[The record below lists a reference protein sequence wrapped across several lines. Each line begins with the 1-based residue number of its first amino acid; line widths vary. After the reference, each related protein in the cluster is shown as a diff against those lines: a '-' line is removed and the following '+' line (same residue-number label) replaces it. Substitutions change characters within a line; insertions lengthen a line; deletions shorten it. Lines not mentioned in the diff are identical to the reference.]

1 MGDSGYWV
9 TSDRFYS
16 YDDRTFTK
24 RELRLSEQ
32 KFNWKREIIKAPWTR
47 ERLQN
52 EFKALE
58 FIAAKTTIPV
68 PKVLRFEQVWGA
80 YQLVM
85 ERVNGKPLDRI
96 KDNRAEALLN
106 AEDFINTTVL
116 PQLRSLKS
124 CSIGALIGVVIPPVR
139 ITTRDKRGT
148 WPAKVANTP
157 LFSFCH
163 NDLAQHNVL
172 INEDTLQVEA
182 IIDWELSGY
191 YPSEFEAPL
200 WTIAWN
206 EPGYHD
212 IEADKI
218 EDLIYFLSDTSKQ
231 KRPRRES
238 CTNFYQTPCQSSQ
251 TFQDTK
257 RMDRPETLAHTQ
269 TSLWTPNDI
278 SAFFVS
284 QFLETGKGDI

>member
-16 YDDRTFTK
+16 YDAWTFTK
-24 RELRLSEQ
+24 RELRPSERSLNSKQ
-32 KFNWKREIIKAPWTR
+32 QIIKAPWTR

-52 EFKALE
+52 EFEVLE
-58 FIAAKTTIPV
+58 LIATKTTIPV

-96 KDNRAEALLN
+96 KDNRAKALLN

-116 PQLRSLKS
+116 PQLRSLTS
-124 CSIGALIGVVIPPVR
+124 CTAGALIGVVIPPVR
-139 ITTRDKRGT
+139 ITTRDKRAR

-163 NDLAQHNVL
+163 NDLAQHNIL

-191 YPSEFEAPL
+191 YPPEFEAPL
-200 WTIAWN
+200 WTRAWN

-218 EDLIYFLSDTSKQ
+218 EELICFLSDTGKQ
-231 KRPRRES
+231 KRAR
-238 CTNFYQTPCQSSQ
+238 
-251 TFQDTK
+251 
-257 RMDRPETLAHTQ
+257 
-269 TSLWTPNDI
+269 
-278 SAFFVS
+278 
-284 QFLETGKGDI
+284 